1 MLQIILDFGRVH
13 LLGGQF
19 SLRIFSYGLM
29 LVLGFLLSMHLA
41 KWRAR
46 RMGENPD
53 ALTYVCLLALVCGV
67 LGARI
72 AYVIQ
77 DWKKFSAEGNPL
89 AAMLDIT
96 SGGLIY
102 YGGLGLAMLAAI
114 VYLAAKRLP
123 LRRYLDILAPSIM
136 LGLAFGRTGC
146 LLNGCCYGGLCSEN
160 APLSMHF
167 PMFSRPLLKLDG
179 RSNPYS
185 QGTDSP
191 SPVYG
196 DQFEHRDA
204 DGRPAPLVYPPEQ
217 LVMQIGRSAGKLHA
231 PRYFH
236 GALKN
241 DQLSV
246 VMSVV
251 MGTIETVE
259 NSKTDDDYAKWPK
272 WLKDAKDQWLK
283 IAPDN
288 QMNEEMWQEALQS
301 GQAPFLGSEFWDE
314 AAQNS
319 YSLPT
324 SSFCGGCAGSQNTT
338 GTPTL
343 DFMGFLKY
351 CQARRLWLMGKFHT
365 GSGDA
370 LTADEAK
377 AANEYLQ
384 ADMISMAEAQRSLA
398 VRPSQALAI
407 AGAALLALLLSL
419 FTRLRKREGQ
429 VFACLMLA
437 YPVLRFFE
445 ELIRADNPHNLSLH
459 WSRLILTHNQYT
471 SMVMFVI
478 GIVILLAMR
487 SLPPSCGP
495 AWAQRS
501 GLGAGDSRKD
511 KPSTRRSPQ

>member
-19 SLRIFSYGLM
+19 PLRIFGYGLM
-29 LVLGFLLSMHLA
+29 LVLGFLLSMALA

-53 ALTYVCLLALVCGV
+53 ALTYVCLLALLCGV

-77 DWKKFSAEGNPL
+77 DWDKFSREGNPL

-114 VYLAAKRLP
+114 VYLAIKRLP

-136 LGLAFGRTGC
+136 LGLAFGRMGC
-146 LLNGCCYGGLCSEN
+146 LLNGCCYGGLCADT

-167 PMFSRPLLKLDG
+167 PMYSKPLIKLDG

-185 QGTDSP
+185 QGTDAP

-196 DQFEHRDA
+196 DQYDHKDA
-204 DGRPAPLVYPPEQ
+204 NGQPEPLVHPPEQ
-217 LVMQIGRSAGKLHA
+217 LVMQIGPAAGRLHA

-246 VMSVV
+246 VM
-251 MGTIETVE
+251 GTEQ
-259 NSKTDDDYAKWPK
+259 NAKAL
-272 WLKDAKDQWLK
+272 WLKV
-283 IAPDN
+283 APLDR
-288 QMNEEMWQEALQS
+288 MNEAQWQEALESAQ
-301 GQAPFLGSEFWDE
+301 GPLLGSEFWDE
-314 AAQNS
+314 AVWFSTSNP
-319 YSLPT
+319 PT
-324 SSFCGGCAGSQNTT
+324 PSGAS
-338 GTPTL
+338 TL
-343 DFMGFLKY
+343 DFDAFWRY
-351 CQARRLWLMGKFHT
+351 CQARRIWLMGKFHT
-365 GSGDA
+365 GAGETLLPA
-370 LTADEAK
+370 EAK

-384 ADMISMAEAQRSLA
+384 ADMISMAEAQHSLA
-398 VRPSQALAI
+398 VRPSQALSI
-407 AGAALLALLLSL
+407 AGAGLLALLLVL

-429 VFACLMLA
+429 VFALLMLA

-445 ELIRADNPHNLSLH
+445 ELIRADNPHNLSWH
-459 WSRLILTHNQYT
+459 WSQLILTHNQYT

-478 GIVILLAMR
+478 GMVILLALTR
-487 SLPPSCGP
+487 LPPSCGP
-495 AWAQRS
+495 AWAQRF
-501 GLGAGDSRKD
+501 GVGAGEPRKD
-511 KPSTRRSPQ
+511 RPTTRRSSQ

>member
-19 SLRIFSYGLM
+19 PLRIFGYGLM
-29 LVLGFLLSMHLA
+29 LVLGFLLSMALA

-53 ALTYVCLLALVCGV
+53 ALTYLCLLALLSGV

-102 YGGLGLAMLAAI
+102 YGGLFLAMATAI
-114 VYLAAKRLP
+114 AYLAVKRLP

-136 LGLAFGRTGC
+136 LGLAFGRMGC
-146 LLNGCCYGGLCSEN
+146 LLNGCCYGGLCSED

-167 PMFSRPLLKLDG
+167 PMFSKPLLKFDG

-185 QGTDSP
+185 QATDSP

-196 DQFEHRDA
+196 DQYDRRGP
-204 DGRPAPLVYPPEQ
+204 DGQPAPLVHPPDQ
-217 LVMQIGRSAGKLHA
+217 LVIQIGTAAGRLHV

-236 GALKN
+236 AALTN

-246 VMSVV
+246 VM
-251 MGTIETVE
+251 GTEE
-259 NSKTDDDYAKWPK
+259 NAK
-272 WLKDAKDQWLK
+272 AQWLK
-283 IAPDN
+283 VAPLDRMDES
-288 QMNEEMWQEALQS
+288 QWQEALQS
-301 GQAPFLGSEFWDE
+301 AGGALLGSEFWDE
-314 AAQNS
+314 AVWFSTAQNS
-319 YSLPT
+319 SGAPVLN
-324 SSFCGGCAGSQNTT
+324 FD
-338 GTPTL
+338 
-343 DFMGFLKY
+343 DFWKY

-365 GSGDA
+365 GAGETLLPA
-370 LTADEAK
+370 EAK

-384 ADMISMAEAQRSLA
+384 ADMISMAEAQHSLA
-398 VRPSQALAI
+398 VRPSQALSI
-407 AGAALLALLLSL
+407 AGAGLLALLLAL

-429 VFACLMLA
+429 VFACLMLG
-437 YPVLRFFE
+437 YPILRFFE
-445 ELIRADNPHNLSLH
+445 ELIRADNPHNLS
-459 WSRLILTHNQYT
+459 WNWAQLILTHNQYT

-478 GIVILLAMR
+478 GIVILLALR
-487 SLPPSCGP
+487 RLPPSCGP

-501 GLGAGDSRKD
+501 GVGAGESGKD
-511 KPSTRRSPQ
+511 RPTTRRSPQ

>member
-19 SLRIFSYGLM
+19 PLRIFGYGLM
-29 LVLGFLLSMHLA
+29 LVLGFLLSMALA

-114 VYLAAKRLP
+114 VYLAIKRLP

-136 LGLAFGRTGC
+136 LGLAFGRMGC
-146 LLNGCCYGGLCSEN
+146 LLNGCCYGGLCAET

-167 PMFSRPLLKLDG
+167 PMYSKPLIKLDG
-179 RSNPYS
+179 RANPYS
-185 QGTDSP
+185 QGTDAP

-196 DQFEHRDA
+196 DQYDHRTP
-204 DGRPAPLVYPPEQ
+204 DGQSDPLVHPPEQ
-217 LVMQIGRSAGKLHA
+217 LVMQIGPAAGRLHA

-246 VMSVV
+246 VM
-251 MGTIETVE
+251 GTEQ
-259 NSKTDDDYAKWPK
+259 NAKA
-272 WLKDAKDQWLK
+272 LWLK
-283 IAPDN
+283 IAPLDRL
-288 QMNEEMWQEALQS
+288 NESQWQQALES
-301 GQAPFLGSEFWDE
+301 AGGPLLGSESWDE
-314 AAQNS
+314 AVWFS
-319 YSLPT
+319 TSPT
-324 SSFCGGCAGSQNTT
+324 SSGPPS
-338 GTPTL
+338 L
-343 DFMGFLKY
+343 DFDAFWRY
-351 CQARRLWLMGKFHT
+351 CQARRIWLMGKFHK
-365 GSGDA
+365 GPGDA
-370 LTADEAK
+370 LTPDEAK
-377 AANEYLQ
+377 AANDYLQ
-384 ADMISMAEAQRSLA
+384 ADMISMAEAQHSLA
-398 VRPSQALAI
+398 VRPSQALSI
-407 AGAALLALLLSL
+407 MGAGLLALLLVL

-429 VFACLMLA
+429 VFACLMLG

-445 ELIRADNPHNLSLH
+445 ELIRADNPHNLSWH
-459 WSRLILTHNQYT
+459 WSQLILTHNQYT

-478 GIVILLAMR
+478 GIVILLALTR
-487 SLPPSCGP
+487 LPPSCGP
-495 AWAQRS
+495 AWTQRS
-501 GLGAGDSRKD
+501 GVGSGEPRKD
-511 KPSTRRSPQ
+511 RPTTRRSSQ